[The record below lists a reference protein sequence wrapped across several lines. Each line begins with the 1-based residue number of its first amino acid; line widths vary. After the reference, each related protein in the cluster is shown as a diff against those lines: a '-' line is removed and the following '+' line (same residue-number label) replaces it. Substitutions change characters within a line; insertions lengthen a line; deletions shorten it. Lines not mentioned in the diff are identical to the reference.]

1 MFIFSGSLNDVKGA
15 GKPLREDA
23 RIPNFLGLRWVRA
36 DGDASV
42 IGDLIP
48 RIRAIWGPGRSRRR
62 GRRSCVIVIRG
73 WCYGMERVGSR
84 LMLLCLF

>member
-1 MFIFSGSLNDVKGA
+1 MTLEGA

-48 RIRAIWGPGRSRRR
+48 RIRAIWGPGSR
-62 GRRSCVIVIRG
+62 GRRSYVIVIRG